1 MARDLFAQNGEGGAV
16 MKTLQ
21 YWTVAWAASC
31 LALGCAASP
40 TPTARAVQVEQL
52 QCDESTSAPEDARI
66 LATTKVISAEP
77 LYSNVPTSYNDIE
90 HRVNGAKLLVR
101 TPEGVSAERMT
112 RILQCHSARQ
122 LLGQPER
129 AELTKDPY
137 WLPGAWIDIRVTPED
152 GNDAVTLEADT
163 ITKGLQVYAR
173 AAAYADAHP
182 FELSPVNR

>member
-1 MARDLFAQNGEGGAV
+1 

-21 YWTVAWAASC
+21 SWTVAWAASC

-52 QCDESTSAPEDARI
+52 QCDESTSPEEAARI
-66 LATTKVISAEP
+66 LANTKVISAEP

-101 TPEGVSAERMT
+101 APEGVSAERMT
-112 RILQCHSARQ
+112 RVLQCHSARQ
-122 LLGQPER
+122 LLGHAER
-129 AELTKDPY
+129 AELPRDPY
-137 WLPGAWIDIRVTPED
+137 CLPGTWIDIGVTPKD
-152 GNDAVTLEADT
+152 GNYAVTLEADT
-163 ITKGLQVYAR
+163 IAKSLQVYAR

-182 FELSPVNR
+182 FEFSPVTR